1 MVNAV
6 SMRRLRPP
14 RLRGFTVIELMLVLV
29 ILGVF
34 LSLAAPSMR
43 DMVITSQVRS
53 SASDLYESVILARSE
68 AIKRAANVDLIP
80 VSGSW
85 QNGWTV
91 QIGAT
96 VLQSRDATTNVTATP
111 KKSNQ
116 PSNLGTPLSTNIT
129 FRMDGRQSTD
139 INNVIFTAAQS
150 AHPIAARCVLVT
162 SSGRPSIKTDTDN
175 DPSNGCN

>member
-14 RLRGFTVIELMLVLV
+14 RLRGFTLIELMLVLV
-29 ILGVF
+29 IIGVF
-34 LSLAAPSMR
+34 MGLAAPSMR

-80 VSGSW
+80 VSGNW

-96 VLQSRDATTNVTATP
+96 VLQSRDATTNVTVTP
-111 KKSNQ
+111 KKSG
-116 PSNLGTPLSTNIT
+116 LATPLSTNIT

-139 INNVIFTAAQS
+139 IGNLIFSAAQS

>member
-6 SMRRLRPP
+6 SIRRLRPP
-14 RLRGFTVIELMLVLV
+14 RSRGFTLIELMLTLV

-85 QNGWTV
+85 QNGRTWQV
-91 QIGAT
+91 GAT
-96 VLQSRDATTNVTATP
+96 VLYQRDETTNGAV
-111 KKSNQ
+111 KSDK
-116 PSNLGTPLSTNIT
+116 PNLGT
-129 FRMDGRQSTD
+129 
-139 INNVIFTAAQS
+139 
-150 AHPIAARCVLVT
+150 
-162 SSGRPSIKTDTDN
+162 
-175 DPSNGCN
+175 

>member
-1 MVNAV
+1 MVNAI
-6 SMRRLRPP
+6 SILRPRQP
-14 RLRGFTVIELMLVLV
+14 SLRGFTLIELMITLTVLA
-29 ILGVF
+29 VF
-34 LSLAAPSMR
+34 VTLAAPSMR
-43 DMVITSQVRS
+43 DLVIASQVRTT
-53 SASDLYESVILARSE
+53 ASDLYESVILARSE

-96 VLQSRDATTNVTATP
+96 VLQSRDATTNVTVTP
-111 KKSNQ
+111 KKSN
-116 PSNLGTPLSTNIT
+116 LGTPASTNIT

-139 INNVIFTAAQS
+139 INNIIFAAAQS